1 MKIACIGGGPFGLY
15 FSILMKK
22 ADPSH
27 EITVYERN
35 KLDDTFGW
43 GVVFSDETLGGFE
56 AADAE
61 SMAEV
66 RRNFAYWSD
75 IDVVFK
81 GEKIRSTGHGFCGLA
96 RVKLLQI
103 LEARA
108 VKLGTKVE
116 HLVEV
121 TDLARFKDADLI
133 VACDGVNSRVRDM
146 YAQTFKPSLDW
157 RKCKFCWLGLSRR
170 LPAFTF
176 IFKENEHGLF
186 QVHAY
191 PFDDKTSTFIVEC
204 REEVWKMAGLD
215 KADEAATVA
224 YMEKL
229 FAEDLQGAKL
239 LTNRSLWRTFP
250 TIRNERWHHE
260 NVVLVG
266 DAVHTAHFSIGS
278 GTKLA
283 MEDAIE
289 LAKCLGEL
297 KGKPVR
303 EILAEYEKRRRPE
316 VERLQKTAQTS
327 LEWFENTQRY
337 MHMTPL
343 QLTFALMT
351 RSKSITYDNLRLR
364 DPELVRRVAE
374 EWTRGTDFQPLK
386 SNAGLPQQ
394 LSSAG
399 FQPASSGASSPRPSI
414 TKRNRGYLPHWLR
427 EGATYFVTF
436 RIADSLPDAVLNEL
450 AQEKQQ
456 LDDAARQPRHA
467 LSEKEIASR
476 RKKMSERI
484 EALLDAGHG
493 DAWLRN
499 PKCAEIVANAL
510 RHFDGDRYE
519 LIAWCV
525 MPNHVHAVL
534 APRAE
539 HSLEAILHSW
549 KSFTAKR
556 CNEVLGRKGEFW
568 QREYYDRLVRDADE
582 LNRCVDYVVENPSRA
597 GLVDW
602 VWVGEAVRGQDAH
615 VAAGKMP
622 ALQAADAPP
631 DVKPVSDRL
640 KKVQA
645 TEAAALVPPAF
656 TPFTLRGCTL
666 ANRIVVSPM
675 CMYSYEDGM
684 PSDWT
689 LVHLG
694 SRAVGGAGL
703 LIAEA
708 TAVAPEGRI
717 TPGCAGIYR
726 DEHVP
731 AWKRVVDFVH
741 AHSAAKIG
749 LQIAH
754 AGRKASCDLP
764 WKGGK
769 PVMEGAWQTV
779 APSALAY
786 DSGYPVPREMTHTDI
801 AKLRADFTAGAKRA
815 LAAGFDWLELHCAHG
830 YLLNSFISAL
840 SNKRND
846 EYGGTLENRMRL
858 PLEILRDVRAVWP
871 TDKPIS
877 VRISTTEWAE
887 GGLSDADRV
896 FIARAFIESGAD
908 IIDCSAGGVVPHQK
922 PVYGRMFQVPFSDQ
936 IRNEA
941 HVPTMAVGNIQ
952 NADQCNTIL
961 AAGRADLCM
970 LARAHLANP
979 YLALHAAE
987 HYDVDVHWPNQYL
1000 AAKPRRRKG

>member
-75 IDVVFK
+75 IDVFFK

-157 RKCKFCWLGLSRR
+157 RKCKFCWLGLSRK

-204 REEVWKMAGLD
+204 REEVWKKAGLD

-289 LAKCLGEL
+289 LAKCLGDL

-303 EILAEYEKRRRPE
+303 EILSEYEKRRRPE

-337 MHMTPL
+337 MGMTPL

-374 EWTRGTDFQPLK
+374 EWLG
-386 SNAGLPQQ
+386 
-394 LSSAG
+394 
-399 FQPASSGASSPRPSI
+399 GAR
-414 TKRNRGYLPHWLR
+414 
-427 EGATYFVTF
+427 
-436 RIADSLPDAVLNEL
+436 
-450 AQEKQQ
+450 
-456 LDDAARQPRHA
+456 
-467 LSEKEIASR
+467 SR
-476 RKKMSERI
+476 S
-484 EALLDAGHG
+484 
-493 DAWLRN
+493 
-499 PKCAEIVANAL
+499 
-510 RHFDGDRYE
+510 
-519 LIAWCV
+519 
-525 MPNHVHAVL
+525 
-534 APRAE
+534 
-539 HSLEAILHSW
+539 AIL
-549 KSFTAKR
+549 
-556 CNEVLGRKGEFW
+556 
-568 QREYYDRLVRDADE
+568 
-582 LNRCVDYVVENPSRA
+582 
-597 GLVDW
+597 
-602 VWVGEAVRGQDAH
+602 
-615 VAAGKMP
+615 P
-622 ALQAADAPP
+622 ALPGSDAPP

-640 KKVQA
+640 KKVSPA
-645 TEAAALVPPAF
+645 GADVPPPAF
-656 TPFTLRGCTL
+656 APFSLRGCTL

-703 LIAEA
+703 IIAEA

-741 AHSAAKIG
+741 AHSVAKIG
-749 LQIAH
+749 LQIGH

-769 PVMEGAWQTV
+769 PLKDGAWQTV

-786 DSGYPVPREMTHTDI
+786 DSGYPVPREMTLGDI
-801 AKLRADFTAGAKRA
+801 AQLRADFTAAAKRA

-871 TDKPIS
+871 ADKPIS
-877 VRISTTEWAE
+877 VRLSTTEWAE

-896 FIARAFIESGAD
+896 YIARALVGNGAD

-936 IRNEA
+936 IRNEG